1 MTLYV
6 SSGAFRT
13 RTISE
18 VIDDALRL
26 GVTHVELSSG
36 LAHAPALEQEIR
48 RGMGRGLT
56 FLVHNYFPAPADPKV
71 LNLTAADPGDLAWSI
86 GHCKRAID
94 LSVVVGGGFYSLHS
108 GYAAALKA
116 HQLGKP
122 DEQAE
127 AFKHAAID
135 RDAAYGLMIA
145 SVREV
150 ADYAAAKGKS
160 LLLENNVISP
170 VYLAKAPANP
180 LLMTDAAEI
189 VRFMKEVDRP
199 NVGFLIDT
207 GHTKVSGTALGFD
220 PHAFMDAVAPYVRA
234 LHLSDNDGREDQNLP
249 FGETAWFYPRL
260 KDFRHVPW
268 VLEAYKLDD
277 DTLKQQVAMLAAR
290 KTA

>member
-1 MTLYV
+1 MTVYV
-6 SSGAFRT
+6 SSGAFRS
-13 RTISE
+13 RAIGE
-18 VIDDALRL
+18 VIDDAVRL
-26 GVTHVELSSG
+26 GVTRVELSSG
-36 LAHAPALEQEIR
+36 LAHAPALEHDIR
-48 RGMGRGLT
+48 RGMDLGLT

-71 LNLTAADPGDLAWSI
+71 LNLTAGDPDDLAWSI
-86 GHCKRAID
+86 AHCKRAID
-94 LSVVVGGGFYSLHS
+94 LSVMVGGAFYSLHS

-122 DEQAE
+122 GEQAE
-127 AFKHAAID
+127 AFKNAAID

-150 ADYAAAKGKS
+150 ADYALAKGKS

-170 VYLAKAPANP
+170 VYLSKAPANP

-189 VRFMKEVDRP
+189 VRFMTDVDRP

-220 PHAFMDAVAPYVRA
+220 PHAFMDAVAPHVRA

-249 FGETAWFYPRL
+249 FDEAAWFFPRL
-260 KDFRHVPW
+260 TDFRHVPW

-277 DTLKQQVAMLAAR
+277 QVMARQVAMLEAC
-290 KTA
+290 KH

>member
-6 SSGAFRT
+6 SSGAFRS
-13 RTISE
+13 RTIGD

-26 GVTHVELSSG
+26 GITHVELSSG
-36 LAHAPALEQEIR
+36 LAHAPALEQEIG
-48 RGMGRGLT
+48 RGMKAGLT
-56 FLVHNYFPAPADPKV
+56 FLVHNYFPAPLEPKV
-71 LNLTAADPGDLAWSI
+71 LNLTASDPADLRWSLD
-86 GHCKRAID
+86 HCRRAID
-94 LSVVVGGGFYSLHS
+94 LSLMVNGGFYSLHS
-108 GYAAALKA
+108 GYVAALKA

-127 AFKHAAID
+127 AFKHANMD
-135 RDAAYGLMIA
+135 RDAAYRLMIA

-150 ADYAAAKGKS
+150 ADYAATKGKS

-180 LLMTDAAEI
+180 LLMTSADEI
-189 VRFMKEVDRP
+189 KRFMAEVDRL
-199 NVGFLIDT
+199 NVGFLIDM
-207 GHTKVSGTALGFD
+207 GHAKVSGTALGFS
-220 PHAFMDAVAPYVRA
+220 PHDFLDEVAPYVRA

-249 FGETAWFYPRL
+249 FDESAWFYPRL

-268 VLEAYKLDD
+268 VLEAYKLEDQVMN
-277 DTLKQQVAMLAAR
+277 QQVAMLAAC

>member
-1 MTLYV
+1 MTVYV
-6 SSGAFRT
+6 SSGAFQSRS
-13 RTISE
+13 IAA
-18 VIDDALRL
+18 VVDDAVRL
-26 GVTHVELSSG
+26 GITHVELSSG
-36 LAHAPALEQEIR
+36 LAHAPALEADIR
-48 RGMGRGLT
+48 RGMDLGLT

-71 LNLTAADPGDLAWSI
+71 LNLTASDPDDLAWSI
-86 GHCKRAID
+86 AHCKRAID
-94 LSVVVGGGFYSLHS
+94 LSLVVGGGFYSLHS

-135 RDAAYGLMIA
+135 RDAAYTLMIR

-150 ADYAAAKGKS
+150 ADYAGGKGKS

-189 VRFMKEVDRP
+189 VRFMKDVDRT

-220 PHAFMDAVAPYVRA
+220 PHAFLDAVAPYVRA

-249 FGETAWFYPRL
+249 FDENAWFYPRL
-260 KDFRHVPW
+260 KEFRDVPW

-277 DTLKQQVAMLAAR
+277 DIMKRQVAMLGTCKAA
-290 KTA
+290 